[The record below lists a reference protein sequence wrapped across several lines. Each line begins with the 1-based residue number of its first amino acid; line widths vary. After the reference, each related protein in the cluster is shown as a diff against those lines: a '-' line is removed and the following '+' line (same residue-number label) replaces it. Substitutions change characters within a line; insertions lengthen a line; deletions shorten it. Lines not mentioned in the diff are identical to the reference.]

1 MRAYPE
7 MDKPPHE
14 DATVLFHEDF
24 LSRTMTRLLRKV
36 GEGESIT
43 TTNGAESSVGF
54 AALGACMTRVWHQIG
69 ANVVTDVPHP
79 LHRY

>member
-36 GEGESIT
+36 GEGESIAT
-43 TTNGAESSVGF
+43 TGGAECSVGF
-54 AALGACMTRVWHQIG
+54 AVLGLAAKPRFDRVWHQVG
-69 ANVVTDVPHP
+69 AN
-79 LHRY
+79 LW